1 MLLAVT
7 RSALPLSRR
16 MLIVPTVAALG
27 LYLPVLWL
35 GSRIRNRQQEVTR
48 AMPDVLDLLTICVE
62 AGLGFDAAMA
72 HVSEKWDNELCRA
85 FGRVLQEIQLGM
97 LRREAMRNMADS
109 IDVPDL
115 NTFVAAVIQAEQ
127 LGVSI
132 SKVLKI
138 QSDQMR
144 VRRRQRAE
152 EKARQAPLKI
162 MIPTALLIFPSL
174 YFVLLEPA
182 VLTLMESALGTMFGM

>member
-16 MLIVPTVAALG
+16 VLIVPTVAALG

-174 YFVLLEPA
+174 YVVLLGPA
-182 VLTLMESALGTMFGM
+182 VLTLMGSALGTMFGM